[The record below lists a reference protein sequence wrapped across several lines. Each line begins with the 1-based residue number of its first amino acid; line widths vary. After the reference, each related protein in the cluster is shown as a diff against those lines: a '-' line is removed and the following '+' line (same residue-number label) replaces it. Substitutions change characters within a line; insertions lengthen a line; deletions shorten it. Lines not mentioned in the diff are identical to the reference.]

1 MQQLVHS
8 RGHILVMSPKCH
20 PELAGHGIEYC
31 WGASKMYFRRNNDL
45 NPKTFDARVKASLD
59 AITRRHVHMFE
70 RRARAYRACLS
81 DPKNDTFALIERAVK
96 RRKTHR
102 NAHDFDGAFIRR
114 SIGSEGEEQEQCLP
128 FYYF

>member
-1 MQQLVHS
+1 
-8 RGHILVMSPKCH
+8 
-20 PELAGHGIEYC
+20 
-31 WGASKMYFRRNNDL
+31 MYFRRNNDL

-59 AITRRHVHMFE
+59 VVTRRHVHMFE

-81 DPKNDTFALIERAVK
+81 NPKNDTFALIERAVK

-102 NAHDFDGAFIRR
+102 NAHDFDGAFIRH
-114 SIGSEGEEQEQCLP
+114 SMGSEGEELERCLP